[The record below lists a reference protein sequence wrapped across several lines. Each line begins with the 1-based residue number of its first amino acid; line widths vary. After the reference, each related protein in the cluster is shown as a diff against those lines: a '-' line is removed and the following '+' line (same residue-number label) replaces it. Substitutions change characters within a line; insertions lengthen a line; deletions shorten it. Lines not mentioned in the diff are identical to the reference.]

1 MADSPQE
8 LAYRNVNT
16 VIFTIARMNPPTPG
30 HLLLVQK
37 LIEKAI
43 QLNVDDVYIILSRSN
58 EDNENPIACE
68 EKQSVL
74 GEADTI
80 SKTMINALKETMVAN
95 ATTDALKANIAAVK
109 VHTICS
115 SFMFGPLMDIINA
128 KTAAGAT
135 DLNLIVFMGEDRKD
149 FIDSIAKFFVVDEKQ
164 KWPNVKSIDGI
175 ALPREDMAKY
185 KSLAADPI
193 TLNDLDLTTVPV
205 NAMSASFVRNIVKNG
220 NETKFMELYAPY
232 LEREKIQ
239 TLYHSLQTG
248 LSKPNPKTKSKSEG
262 KLSYTYPLFKGTS
275 VSAVPKLGKTPATKK
290 SRTELAPQ
298 VAEELRNVSRST
310 RSRPRGGK
318 KTRRGKQ
325 RSRSKKRSKKKQR
338 SKKQQS
344 RKKQKRST

>member
-1 MADSPQE
+1 
-8 LAYRNVNT
+8 
-16 VIFTIARMNPPTPG
+16 
-30 HLLLVQK
+30 LVQK

-58 EDNENPIACE
+58 EDNENPITCE

-80 SKTMINALKETMVAN
+80 SKTMINALKENMVAN

-185 KSLAADPI
+185 KSMAADPI

-220 NETKFMELYAPY
+220 NEAKFMELYAPY
-232 LEREKIQ
+232 LERDNIQ
-239 TLYHSLQTG
+239 ALYHSLQTG

-262 KLSYTYPLFKGTS
+262 KLSYTYPLLKGTS
-275 VSAVPKLGKTPATKK
+275 VSTVSAVPKLGKNSATKK

-318 KTRRGKQ
+318 KTRRSKKKHSKKQ
-325 RSRSKKRSKKKQR
+325 KRSKKKKQR
-338 SKKQQS
+338 SKKQKQRS
-344 RKKQKRST
+344 KKQKHSRK